1 MSEYDTAYAESN
13 WFKVPS
19 ALALGE
25 AAQAWCAPSTSSKEM
40 DSDLAIEF
48 ARILDEIRS
57 KPWLGNATTR
67 ELLEELSA
75 RSDLDY
81 KTTGEEPDKLLE
93 EIKLG
98 EVGRKVQIR

>member
-1 MSEYDTAYAESN
+1 MSEYDTAYTKN
-13 WFKVPS
+13 KTQRPS
-19 ALALGE
+19 DLSLSK
-25 AAQAWCAPSTSSKEM
+25 AAQAWCAPSTQNTTM

-67 ELLEELSA
+67 ELLEELST

-81 KTTGEEPDKLLE
+81 KTTGEDTDKLLE
-93 EIKLG
+93 EIQLN